1 MGGFMR
7 TMGWAVSRGRTAS
20 HIRSV
25 EYTQESPKYKEKL
38 PLLEAWQEKLRD
50 ATTNAARF
58 LEWARRHSEIALLR
72 PELLRLF
79 IEQRVVGERVQN
91 DSRSVPQEVMIH
103 Y

>member
-1 MGGFMR
+1 MR

-50 ATTNAARF
+50 ATPPMQPVFWSGPDGTV
-58 LEWARRHSEIALLR
+58 
-72 PELLRLF
+72 RL
-79 IEQRVVGERVQN
+79 
-91 DSRSVPQEVMIH
+91 H
-103 Y
+103 C